1 MTPEQEL
8 EETYRQ
14 IARLIE
20 ETEQRLERM
29 RECRRTLALA
39 MAARV
44 AAEKSLRG
52 AA

>member
-29 RECRRTLALA
+29 PGN
-39 MAARV
+39 V
-44 AAEKSLRG
+44 AGRWRWRWPLESRLKRA
-52 AA
+52 